1 MGSTGGPTSYSP
13 GPYGNSGSPPHHGAY
28 PYGVSP
34 PQSASVYD
42 GQVETMFT
50 YRGGGQGH
58 PMPGDGGVQERGG
71 VVDGS
76 VYGLYGVPPP
86 QHAQSRL
93 SPGTYGN
100 AQQFTNSRGPNPQVY
115 EFEYEEPRFT

>member
-1 MGSTGGPTSYSP
+1 
-13 GPYGNSGSPPHHGAY
+13 
-28 PYGVSP
+28 
-34 PQSASVYD
+34 
-42 GQVETMFT
+42 MFT
-50 YRGGGQGH
+50 YRGGGGQGH
-58 PMPGDGGVQERGG
+58 PMQPGDGGVQERGG

-76 VYGLYGVPPP
+76 VYGLYGVPPQ

-100 AQQFTNSRGPNPQVY
+100 AQQFTNARGPNPQVY